1 MYFHYQRSY
10 HGPIQAVI
18 LDWAGTTVDFG
29 SLAPVAAFTRLFA
42 AQGIDLNLDEARGPM
57 GTEKREHIR
66 RLCELPRIA
75 AAWREL
81 HGATP
86 DEATI
91 DRLYEEFV
99 PIQVDAIRDSAQLIP
114 RCREVVTAL
123 RGRGIR
129 IGANTGYNREMLD
142 ALAAAA
148 DQQGYRPESSVC
160 ATEVPR
166 GRPFPHMSLQNAI
179 ELEVE
184 NVQACI
190 KVDDTTPG
198 IEEGLNAGMWTIAVA
213 ISGNEVGLSQPD
225 WETLSPSEQQ
235 QRRYAAYSRLRTS
248 GVHYVIDSIADL
260 LPYVELIERRLANG
274 EQP

>member
-10 HGPIQAVI
+10 RGPIQAVI

-29 SLAPVAAFTRLFA
+29 SLAPVVAFTRLFA
-42 AQGIDLNLDEARGPM
+42 AQGIDLSLDEVRKPM

-66 RLCELPRIA
+66 LLCELPRIA

-81 HGATP
+81 HGAVP
-86 DEATI
+86 DEAMI
-91 DRLYEEFV
+91 DWLYEAFI
-99 PIQVDAIRDSAQLIP
+99 PLQIAAIRDSAQLVP
-114 RCREVVTAL
+114 RCREVVAAL

-129 IGANTGYNREMLD
+129 IGTNTGYNREMLD
-142 ALAAAA
+142 ALAATA
-148 DQQGYRPESSVC
+148 DQQGYRPESSIC

-166 GRPFPHMSLQNAI
+166 GRPFPYMSLKNAI
-179 ELEVE
+179 ELGVE
-184 NVQACI
+184 TVHACI

-213 ISGNEVGLSQPD
+213 ISGNEVGLSRED
-225 WETLSPSEQQ
+225 WEALSPAEQQ
-235 QRRYAAYSRLRTS
+235 QRRHTAYTRLRAS
-248 GVHYVIDSIADL
+248 GAHYVIDSIADL
-260 LPYVELIERRLANG
+260 LPYVELIERRLAKG